1 MNIFPQWNVDSSAAM
16 GKKLSKRQKWTNLAI
31 FLINYLIILGRRSGL
46 MVSVLASGL
55 SISGSSADQGHC
67 VVFFRRHITLAV
79 PLSTQVYKWVPAD
92 LMLGTTLR

>member
-1 MNIFPQWNVDSSAAM
+1 
-16 GKKLSKRQKWTNLAI
+16 
-31 FLINYLIILGRRSGL
+31 
-46 MVSVLASGL
+46 MVSVFASGL
-55 SISGSSADQGHC
+55 SIPGSSADQGHC